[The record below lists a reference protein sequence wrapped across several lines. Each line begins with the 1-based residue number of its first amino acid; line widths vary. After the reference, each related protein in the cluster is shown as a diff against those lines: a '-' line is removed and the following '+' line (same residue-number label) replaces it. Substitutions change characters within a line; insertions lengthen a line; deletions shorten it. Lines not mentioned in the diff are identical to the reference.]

1 MSLYSKNLK
10 VLMIEPAIQKP
21 TFDRAKPNGNL
32 GPAYIIGALRK
43 SGIEADYLDATV
55 GQEGRDLKKTFY
67 NYEELENG
75 LIRVGMDLK
84 EYYEIFAKYD
94 IVATSSIFSAQT
106 RMHFEIA
113 KIVKEVSRKTG
124 KNINYFWRG

>member
-84 EYYEIFAKYD
+84 NIMKFLQIRHCCYVIYIFR
-94 IVATSSIFSAQT
+94 TN
-106 RMHFEIA
+106 
-113 KIVKEVSRKTG
+113 
-124 KNINYFWRG
+124 KNAF